1 MATRTEAGPRV
12 DELVWLKRAV
22 LVLVAP
28 RMVLAGIRDD
38 SDEAARAR
46 SEAVLALVILSG
58 IATVLWSPVAG
69 RVMDVNGIHAEDG
82 LDVAVW
88 AFIGGL
94 LYGSVLYF
102 GGGLLLYLFTRI
114 VGGITY
120 RQVRHV
126 LAFASAPIALSLLLV
141 WPVRL
146 AVYGEDLFRSGG
158 SDHGAGNYVF
168 VGLELL
174 FVAWSLAL
182 LAVGISIVFS
192 NSSSS
197 SAGIS

>member
-1 MATRTEAGPRV
+1 VAATAQPAV
-12 DELVWLKRAV
+12 ADERIWLKRAV

-28 RMVLAGIRDD
+28 RRVFAGIRDD
-38 SDEAARAR
+38 SDNAARAR

-58 IATVLWSPVAG
+58 IATVLWSPAAG
-69 RVMDVNGIHAEDG
+69 RVMDVNGVHAQDG

-88 AFIGGL
+88 AFIGGM
-94 LYGSVLYF
+94 LYGAVFYF
-102 GGGLLLYLFTRI
+102 GGGLLLYWFTRI

-141 WPVRL
+141 WPVRI
-146 AVYGEDLFRSGG
+146 AVYGEDVFRSGG
-158 SDHGAGNYVF
+158 SDRGAGDWVF
-168 VGLELL
+168 VGLGLALL
-174 FVAWSLAL
+174 AWSLAL
-182 LAVGISIVFS
+182 LALGLRIVFS

>member
-1 MATRTEAGPRV
+1 MATRTEAGPQV
-12 DELVWLKRAV
+12 DELTWLRRAV
-22 LVLVAP
+22 FVLVAP
-28 RMVLAGIRDD
+28 RTVLAGLRDD

-46 SEAVLALVILSG
+46 SEAVLALVLLAG

-69 RVMDVNGIHAEDG
+69 RVMDVNGVHAEDA

-94 LYGSVLYF
+94 LYGAVFYF
-102 GGGLLLYLFTRI
+102 GGGLLLYALSRA

-126 LAFASAPIALSLLLV
+126 LAFASAPVALSLLLV
-141 WPVRL
+141 WPVRI

-158 SDHGAGNYVF
+158 SDRGAGNYVF
-168 VGLELL
+168 VGLEL
-174 FVAWSLAL
+174 FFAAWSLAL
-182 LAVGISIVFS
+182 LALGLRIVFS

>member
-1 MATRTEAGPRV
+1 VAATAQPAV
-12 DELVWLKRAV
+12 ADERVWLKRAV

-38 SDEAARAR
+38 SDDAARAR
-46 SEAVLALVILSG
+46 SEAVLALVILAG
-58 IATVLWSPVAG
+58 IASVLWSPVGG
-69 RVMDVNGIHAEDG
+69 RVMDVNGVHAQDG
-82 LDVAVW
+82 LDVALW
-88 AFIGGL
+88 AFIGGS
-94 LYGSVLYF
+94 LYGAVLYF

-141 WPVRL
+141 WPVRI
-146 AVYGEDLFRSGG
+146 AVYGEDVFRSGG
-158 SDHGAGNYVF
+158 ADRGAGNWVF
-168 VGLELL
+168 VGLGLALL
-174 FVAWSLAL
+174 VWSLAL
-182 LAVGISIVFS
+182 LALGIRIVLS
-192 NSSSS
+192 NPSSS